1 MGVGTTTSTPSAFSK
16 SIRPTLVRRMS
27 GEALTMRNV
36 GTLHHHLQ
44 FLRSHLARGN
54 LGASKSLDELP
65 ATQTGDLRA
74 PSLRNQ
80 AAAVEV
86 DCGDTKDLSTELF
99 RSLTEVLQEGIRH
112 VDCDGHRFS
121 LAQICLYRERMAANT
136 PVRRIGYQNRSPRGS
151 RRRLIPEAGIL

>member
-1 MGVGTTTSTPSAFSK
+1 
-16 SIRPTLVRRMS
+16 MS

-36 GTLHHHLQ
+36 GTLHLLLQ
-44 FLRSHLARGN
+44 FLRSHLAGGN

-74 PSLRNQ
+74 PPLRNQ

-99 RSLTEVLQEGIRH
+99 RSLAEVLQEGIRH

-136 PVRRIGYQNRSPRGS
+136 PVRRIVYQNHSPRGS
-151 RRRLIPEAGIL
+151 KRRLIPEAGIQ